1 MINQTKNGVHVIYYQ
16 QQLNKH
22 TTTWNLRT
30 FFFSHTH
37 NKMKKYLS
45 IFLYQAQNLQSLFFY
60 LQKMESVCEIEAHHI
75 ALNSG
80 LVWRWDDKIHNYTI
94 TNTLLL

>member
-1 MINQTKNGVHVIYYQ
+1 MESQN
-16 QQLNKH
+16 
-22 TTTWNLRT
+22 

-37 NKMKKYLS
+37 NKTKKYLS

-60 LQKMESVCEIEAHHI
+60 LQKMESVCEIEAPHT

-80 LVWRWDDKIHNYTI
+80 LIWRWDDKIHNYTV
-94 TNTLLL
+94 TYYSWADVSLRFEPDRKTA

>member
-1 MINQTKNGVHVIYYQ
+1 MESQN
-16 QQLNKH
+16 
-22 TTTWNLRT
+22 
-30 FFFSHTH
+30 FFFSHTD
-37 NKMKKYLS
+37 NKTKKYLS

-80 LVWRWDDKIHNYTI
+80 LVWRWDDKIHNYTV